1 MKMKLGQML
10 LSILSLA
17 LLISASRA
25 DDIPQRPNFGRYDA
39 MLEHSPFAVAT
50 AIVMPAATPNFAK
63 DLYVANAAHADTV
76 DLVTVISA
84 SDKNL
89 REYLTTEGPNDHG
102 YAIANIQWSEQKGET
117 KVTISKDGQ
126 FATIGFN
133 ESLVS
138 QPTAHAPTV
147 VPTPVIAPP
156 PPYQNP
162 MQPNIPKPPQYP
174 TVATPTPHTRP
185 VIQRN
190 PRSAAGP
197 RAPLP
202 PENLAPVQQP
212 QE

>member
-1 MKMKLGQML
+1 MNMKLARIFM
-10 LSILSLA
+10 SILPIA
-17 LLISASRA
+17 LVLSALRA
-25 DDIPQRPNFGRYDA
+25 DDIPQRPDFSRYNT

-50 AIVMPAATPNFAK
+50 AVVVPAATPNFAK

-133 ESLVS
+133 EALVS
-138 QPTAHAPTV
+138 QPTAHAPAV
-147 VPTPVIAPP
+147 VPTPMMAPP

-174 TVATPTPHTRP
+174 TVATPAPHMRP

-190 PRSAAGP
+190 PRSAA
-197 RAPLP
+197 APNAPMP
-202 PENLAPVQQP
+202 PETLAPAQP
-212 QE
+212 EE